1 MKSFFD
7 AWLGECQKL
16 LGQEL
21 GGPATLTAAGQL
33 PQPQQSVW
41 SVIALGGD
49 VKGSFSV
56 AADSQALA
64 ALLVAAQVTSADPDP
79 ERDTHLWQGMLQQ
92 IAAKAAAASGFLLP
106 QGEGQITIKTA
117 APRFGAPAA
126 AYELRLGGS
135 VVPLA
140 FVDEIKRNEPPPAAA
155 PEPAAQAGPP
165 SRVAGMSQRSIE
177 LLFDVELEASLR
189 FGSREM
195 PLQEILDLGP
205 GDVVQLERPISEP
218 VDLIIGDKIVA
229 RGEVVLVNGSF
240 GLRVTEVAEPKL
252 CLETIRCLF

>member
-1 MKSFFD
+1 MKSFLE
-7 AWLGECQKL
+7 AWLSESQKL

-33 PQPQQSVW
+33 PSPQQALWCVME
-41 SVIALGGD
+41 LGGD
-49 VKGSFSV
+49 IKGSFSV

-64 ALLVAAQVTSADPDP
+64 ALLVAAKVTSPDPDA
-79 ERDTHLWQGMLQQ
+79 ERDVQLWQGMLQQ
-92 IAAKAAAASGFLLP
+92 IAVKAASASGYVLSD
-106 QGEGQITIKTA
+106 GEQQITIRTA
-117 APRFGAPAA
+117 AARFGAPAA

-140 FVDEIKRNEPPPAAA
+140 FIDELHRKEAPAA
-155 PEPAAQAGPP
+155 PQEPAG
-165 SRVAGMSQRSIE
+165 QRSAPARAAAMPARSVE
-177 LLFDVELEASLR
+177 LLLDVELEASLR

-195 PLQEILDLGP
+195 PLHDILELGP
-205 GDVVQLERPISEP
+205 GDVVQLERHISDP
-218 VDLIIGDKIVA
+218 VDLIVGDKIVA